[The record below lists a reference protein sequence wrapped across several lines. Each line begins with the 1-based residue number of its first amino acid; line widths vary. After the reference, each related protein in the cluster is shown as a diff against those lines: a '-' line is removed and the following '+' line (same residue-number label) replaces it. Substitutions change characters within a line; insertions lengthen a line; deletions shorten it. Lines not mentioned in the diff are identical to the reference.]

1 LEADK
6 FNGHV
11 GCRSGVIRYSYL
23 EVWKLSR
30 VSFLDV
36 CDYFWR
42 ATVSI
47 EISSVVRRT
56 KCVHGFLQIWTT
68 IKGQSDGEE
77 IQQDLQYY
85 EKSSAPSDGCI
96 SGNVQSKV
104 RAEFWHDSAIYM
116 DGTGAA
122 FTAFEDYCT
131 ACTASLRRFCWDYR
145 AVLSVLS

>member
-1 LEADK
+1 MYMV
-6 FNGHV
+6 F
-11 GCRSGVIRYSYL
+11 
-23 EVWKLSR
+23 
-30 VSFLDV
+30 
-36 CDYFWR
+36 
-42 ATVSI
+42 
-47 EISSVVRRT
+47 
-56 KCVHGFLQIWTT
+56 FLQLWTT

-77 IQQDLQYY
+77 IQQDLKYY

-131 ACTASLRRFCWDYR
+131 ACTAYLRRFCWDYR
-145 AVLSVLS
+145 AGLLVCRDVFFDSVELWRDHGVVVPRCRNSA